1 LPGTASPFTGI
12 ARSRRSPRQFLPTA
26 LSPSDIRGGGV
37 LEDAQTAPSNS
48 NTQPWTV
55 HVVSGAARDALGKEL
70 LRAEEEGRTSP
81 DFTDGCGEEGI
92 YLERSQAL
100 GSSVYGSCGPP
111 HRQRVDMFLGYYG
124 PGRDR

>member
-1 LPGTASPFTGI
+1 MPGTASPFTDI

-26 LSPSDIRGGGV
+26 LSPADIRGV

-55 HVVSGAARDALGKEL
+55 HVVSGAARDALTKEL

-81 DFTDGCGEEGI
+81 DFTDGYGEGL

-100 GSSVYGSCGPP
+100 GASVY
-111 HRQRVDMFLGYYG
+111 R
-124 PGRDR
+124 